1 MMMAA
6 VCLKMKAR
14 IYKLR
19 LFEDGE
25 WMLLAIVVK
34 V

>member
-14 IYKLR
+14 IYKFR

-25 WMLLAIVVK
+25 WMLLAVAVK